1 MFKAFDAGAIGV
13 SAGFEESVALA
24 ASHGFEGVY
33 TNTAYLMEKGPEA
46 VRRLLDENGVRPAGW
61 GLPVAFA
68 EEDEDKFS
76 ESLGRLEPV
85 CERCAAIGDLR
96 TSTYVL
102 SFSDTRPF
110 AEQFG
115 FLRERFARIGEI
127 LARYGIRL
135 GLEFLGPQ
143 TLRRG
148 HAYEFIY
155 TMEGML
161 ELCDAIG
168 TANMGLLLDCWH
180 LYTSGGSMDE
190 VLKLEDEDV
199 VNVHINDA
207 PAGIPLSEQ
216 VDNVRG
222 LPGESGVIDVKGFL
236 AALKK
241 IGYSGPVMVEP
252 FSQRVREMPDRE
264 AILATKQAMDSV
276 WPR

>member
-1 MFKAFDAGAIGV
+1 MFKAFSAGAIGV
-13 SAGFEESVALA
+13 SAGFERSVELA
-24 ASHGFEGVY
+24 ASYGFEGVY
-33 TNTAYLMEKGPEA
+33 TDTAYLMEKGPEA
-46 VRRLLDENGVRPAGW
+46 VRGLLEGKGIRAAGW

-68 EEDEDKFS
+68 EEDEDKFR
-76 ESLGRLEPV
+76 ESLGRLEPI

-102 SFSDTRPF
+102 SFSDERPF
-110 AEQFG
+110 DKQSG
-115 FLRERFARIGEI
+115 LLGDRFAKIGEI

-148 HAYEFIY
+148 HAYEFIH

-161 ELCDAIG
+161 ELCEAVG
-168 TANMGLLLDCWH
+168 TGNMGLLLDCWH
-180 LYTSGGSMDE
+180 LYTSGGAMDD

-207 PAGIPLSEQ
+207 PAGVPLSEQ
-216 VDNVRG
+216 IDNVRG
-222 LPGESGVIDVKGFL
+222 LPGETGVIDVRGFL

-241 IGYSGPVMVEP
+241 IGYSGPVMAEP
-252 FSQRVREMPDRE
+252 FSQRVREMPDPE
-264 AILATKQAMDSV
+264 AILATKQAMDSI
-276 WPR
+276 WPQ